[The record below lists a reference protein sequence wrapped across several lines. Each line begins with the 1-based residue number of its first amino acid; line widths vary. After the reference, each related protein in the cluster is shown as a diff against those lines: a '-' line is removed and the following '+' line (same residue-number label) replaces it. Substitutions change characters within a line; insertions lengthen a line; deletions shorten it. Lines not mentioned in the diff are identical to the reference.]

1 MRRFDMPILEAQDVC
16 KQYKQSQQITV
27 NALSHVDLRVE
38 RGEFVAIMGPS
49 GSGKSTLLHLL
60 GGMDRP
66 SSGEIILDGQRMST
80 LGERELT
87 LLRRRKVG
95 FIFQFFNLIPTLDV
109 EENVLLPVLID
120 GKDKKQ
126 YMSKLDELLN
136 LVGLD
141 GRRRHR
147 PSQLSGGEQQ
157 RVSIARALIAEPNI
171 ILADEPTGNLDS
183 AMGLEIIQLLK
194 RLSMDYQQAIVT
206 VTHDPRV
213 ADHAHRI
220 VHLRDGQWR
229 A

>member
-1 MRRFDMPILEAQDVC
+1 MPILEAQDVC
-16 KQYKQSQQITV
+16 KQYTMSQQITV

-38 RGEFVAIMGPS
+38 RGEFIAIMGPS

-66 SSGEIILDGQRMST
+66 TSGEIILDGQRMFA
-80 LGERELT
+80 LGERRLT

-147 PSQLSGGEQQ
+147 PGQLSGGEQQ

-183 AMGLEIIQLLK
+183 VMGLEIIQLLK
-194 RLSMDYQQAIVT
+194 HLSTNYQQAIVT

-213 ADHAHRI
+213 ADHTHRI
-220 VHLRDGQWR
+220 VQLRDGHLCS
-229 A
+229 

>member
-1 MRRFDMPILEAQDVC
+1 MPILEAQDVC
-16 KQYKQSQQITV
+16 KQYKMSQQITV

-66 SSGEIILDGQRMST
+66 TSGEIILDGQRIFA
-80 LGERELT
+80 LGERRLT

-126 YMSKLDELLN
+126 YMSKLDKLLN

-183 AMGLEIIQLLK
+183 VMGLEIIQLLK
-194 RLSMDYQQAIVT
+194 HLSTNYQQAIVT

-220 VHLRDGQWR
+220 VQLRDGHLCS
-229 A
+229 

>member
-1 MRRFDMPILEAQDVC
+1 MPILEAQDVC
-16 KQYKQSQQITV
+16 KQYKMSQQITV

-95 FIFQFFNLIPTLDV
+95 FIFQFFNLIPTLDA

-120 GKDKKQ
+120 GKDKKR
-126 YMSKLDELLN
+126 YMSRLDEFLN

-157 RVSIARALIAEPNI
+157 RVSIARALIAEPSI

-194 RLSMDYQQAIVT
+194 RLSTNYQQAIVT

-213 ADHAHRI
+213 GDHAHRV
-220 VHLRDGQWR
+220 VHLRDGQLHS
-229 A
+229 

>member
-1 MRRFDMPILEAQDVC
+1 MPILEAQDVC
-16 KQYKQSQQITV
+16 KQYTMSQQITV

-38 RGEFVAIMGPS
+38 PGEFIAIMGPS

-66 SSGEIILDGQRMST
+66 TSGEIILDGQRMFA
-80 LGERELT
+80 LGERRLT

-183 AMGLEIIQLLK
+183 VMGLEIIQLLK
-194 RLSMDYQQAIVT
+194 HLSTNYQQAIVT

-220 VHLRDGQWR
+220 VQLRDGQLCS
-229 A
+229 